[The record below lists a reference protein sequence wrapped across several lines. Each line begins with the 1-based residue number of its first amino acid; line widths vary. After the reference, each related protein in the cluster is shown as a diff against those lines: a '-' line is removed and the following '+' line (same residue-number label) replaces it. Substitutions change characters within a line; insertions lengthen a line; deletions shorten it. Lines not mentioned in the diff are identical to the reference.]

1 MQYQKLNCVLWP
13 LNISIFNTTIVVYWV
28 CRNTVMLNNY
38 DNRGNLSKKFS
49 SFPIFAYVKLL
60 SIDLAFEDLQSVAN
74 SYNKHSCFQVVV
86 LFIWN
91 SFICKVKT
99 NFFTQSKSILL
110 IAKLLTKIFI
120 IFERIQKVPF
130 WVAIS
135 RTCSHQDRLWP

>member
-13 LNISIFNTTIVVYWV
+13 LNISIFNTTIMVYRV
-28 CRNTVMLNNY
+28 CMSTVMPNNY
-38 DNRGNLSKKFS
+38 DNCGNLYKKFS
-49 SFPIFAYVKLL
+49 SFPIFADFKLL
-60 SIDLAFEDLQSVAN
+60 SIDLAFADLQSVAN
-74 SYNKHSCFQVVV
+74 SSNKHCCFQAVV
-86 LFIWN
+86 LFIWK

-110 IAKLLTKIFI
+110 IAKLLTKIFF

-135 RTCSHQDRLWP
+135 RTCNM